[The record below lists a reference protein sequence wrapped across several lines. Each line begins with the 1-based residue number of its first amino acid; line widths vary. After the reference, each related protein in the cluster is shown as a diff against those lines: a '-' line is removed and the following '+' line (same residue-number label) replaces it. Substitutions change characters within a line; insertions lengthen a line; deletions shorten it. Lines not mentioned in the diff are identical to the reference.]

1 MTYDFMDVL
10 IPHAQI
16 QARVAELGA
25 QISADYSGKDLTVIG
40 ILKGSVLFMA
50 DLIRAISMPL
60 AIDFMAVT
68 SYGASTTSSGNV
80 RILKDLDSS
89 ITGRHLLIVEDII
102 DSGLTM
108 QYLLNNLAS
117 RGAASLRVCTLLDK
131 PERRLTDV
139 RADYTGFAV
148 PNEFVVGYGLDY
160 NQMYR
165 NLPDIGAPGNLHK
178 SRGITVGILSV
189 QWYNT
194 ILSVSLCGC
203 AQIEAR
209 VQNWEELWFE

>member
-148 PNEFVVGYGLDY
+148 PNDFVVGYGLDY

-165 NLPDIGAPGNLHK
+165 NLPDIGVLHPEIYTK
-178 SRGITVGILSV
+178 AG
-189 QWYNT
+189 
-194 ILSVSLCGC
+194 
-203 AQIEAR
+203 E
-209 VQNWEELWFE
+209 

>member
-10 IPHAQI
+10 IPHEQI

-89 ITGRHLLIVEDII
+89 ITGRHLLIVEDIL

-165 NLPDIGAPGNLHK
+165 NLPDIGVLHPEIYTK
-178 SRGITVGILSV
+178 AG
-189 QWYNT
+189 
-194 ILSVSLCGC
+194 
-203 AQIEAR
+203 E
-209 VQNWEELWFE
+209 

>member
-1 MTYDFMDVL
+1 MTLWTFSSR
-10 IPHAQI
+10 HAQI

-25 QISADYSGKDLTVIG
+25 QTARTTAAKDLTVIG

-131 PERRLTDV
+131 PER
-139 RADYTGFAV
+139 A
-148 PNEFVVGYGLDY
+148 
-160 NQMYR
+160 
-165 NLPDIGAPGNLHK
+165 
-178 SRGITVGILSV
+178 
-189 QWYNT
+189 
-194 ILSVSLCGC
+194 
-203 AQIEAR
+203 
-209 VQNWEELWFE
+209 

>member
-89 ITGRHLLIVEDII
+89 IMGRHLLIVEDII

-165 NLPDIGAPGNLHK
+165 NLPDIGVLHPEIYTK
-178 SRGITVGILSV
+178 AG
-189 QWYNT
+189 
-194 ILSVSLCGC
+194 
-203 AQIEAR
+203 E
-209 VQNWEELWFE
+209 

>member
-165 NLPDIGAPGNLHK
+165 NLPDIGVLHPEIYTK
-178 SRGITVGILSV
+178 AG
-189 QWYNT
+189 
-194 ILSVSLCGC
+194 
-203 AQIEAR
+203 E
-209 VQNWEELWFE
+209 

>member
-165 NLPDIGAPGNLHK
+165 NLPDIGGLHQEIYSK
-178 SRGITVGILSV
+178 AG
-189 QWYNT
+189 
-194 ILSVSLCGC
+194 
-203 AQIEAR
+203 E
-209 VQNWEELWFE
+209 

>member
-148 PNEFVVGYGLDY
+148 PNEFVVGYGLYY

-165 NLPDIGAPGNLHK
+165 NLPDIGVLHPEIYTK
-178 SRGITVGILSV
+178 AG
-189 QWYNT
+189 
-194 ILSVSLCGC
+194 
-203 AQIEAR
+203 E
-209 VQNWEELWFE
+209 

>member
-80 RILKDLDSS
+80 RILKDLDCS

-165 NLPDIGAPGNLHK
+165 NLPDIGVLHPEIYTK
-178 SRGITVGILSV
+178 AG
-189 QWYNT
+189 
-194 ILSVSLCGC
+194 
-203 AQIEAR
+203 E
-209 VQNWEELWFE
+209 

>member
-1 MTYDFMDVL
+1 MTFDFMDVL

-165 NLPDIGAPGNLHK
+165 NLPDIGVLHPEIYTK
-178 SRGITVGILSV
+178 AG
-189 QWYNT
+189 
-194 ILSVSLCGC
+194 
-203 AQIEAR
+203 E
-209 VQNWEELWFE
+209 

>member
-148 PNEFVVGYGLDY
+148 PNIVG
-160 NQMYR
+160 
-165 NLPDIGAPGNLHK
+165 GN
-178 SRGITVGILSV
+178 GITLGTTAAQAGGAADMWTLMGVYAPSVPEIVLAVGIFALGICAFTV
-189 QWYNT
+189 
-194 ILSVSLCGC
+194 LC
-203 AQIEAR
+203 QK
-209 VQNWEELWFE
+209 LLKK

>member
-16 QARVAELGA
+16 QARVAELGP

-165 NLPDIGAPGNLHK
+165 NLPDIGVLHPEIYTK
-178 SRGITVGILSV
+178 AG
-189 QWYNT
+189 
-194 ILSVSLCGC
+194 
-203 AQIEAR
+203 E
-209 VQNWEELWFE
+209 

>member
-117 RGAASLRVCTLLDK
+117 RGAASLRVCTLLAK

-165 NLPDIGAPGNLHK
+165 NLPDIGVLHPEIYTK
-178 SRGITVGILSV
+178 AG
-189 QWYNT
+189 
-194 ILSVSLCGC
+194 
-203 AQIEAR
+203 E
-209 VQNWEELWFE
+209 

>member
-40 ILKGSVLFMA
+40 ILKGSVLFIA

-165 NLPDIGAPGNLHK
+165 NLPDIGVLHPEIYTK
-178 SRGITVGILSV
+178 AG
-189 QWYNT
+189 
-194 ILSVSLCGC
+194 
-203 AQIEAR
+203 E
-209 VQNWEELWFE
+209 

>member
-10 IPHAQI
+10 IPHEQI

-80 RILKDLDSS
+80 RILKDLDS
-89 ITGRHLLIVEDII
+89 
-102 DSGLTM
+102 
-108 QYLLNNLAS
+108 A
-117 RGAASLRVCTLLDK
+117 
-131 PERRLTDV
+131 
-139 RADYTGFAV
+139 
-148 PNEFVVGYGLDY
+148 
-160 NQMYR
+160 
-165 NLPDIGAPGNLHK
+165 
-178 SRGITVGILSV
+178 
-189 QWYNT
+189 
-194 ILSVSLCGC
+194 
-203 AQIEAR
+203 
-209 VQNWEELWFE
+209 

>member
-148 PNEFVVGYGLDY
+148 PNQFVVGYGLDY

-165 NLPDIGAPGNLHK
+165 NLPDIGVLHPEIYTK
-178 SRGITVGILSV
+178 AG
-189 QWYNT
+189 
-194 ILSVSLCGC
+194 
-203 AQIEAR
+203 E
-209 VQNWEELWFE
+209 

>member
-131 PERRLTDV
+131 PERRLTGV
-139 RADYTGFAV
+139 LHPEIYTKAG
-148 PNEFVVGYGLDY
+148 E
-160 NQMYR
+160 
-165 NLPDIGAPGNLHK
+165 
-178 SRGITVGILSV
+178 
-189 QWYNT
+189 
-194 ILSVSLCGC
+194 
-203 AQIEAR
+203 
-209 VQNWEELWFE
+209 

>member
-165 NLPDIGAPGNLHK
+165 NLPDIGVLHPEISTK
-178 SRGITVGILSV
+178 AG
-189 QWYNT
+189 
-194 ILSVSLCGC
+194 
-203 AQIEAR
+203 E
-209 VQNWEELWFE
+209 

>member
-16 QARVAELGA
+16 RARVAELGA

-165 NLPDIGAPGNLHK
+165 NLPDIGVLHPEIYTK
-178 SRGITVGILSV
+178 AG
-189 QWYNT
+189 
-194 ILSVSLCGC
+194 
-203 AQIEAR
+203 E
-209 VQNWEELWFE
+209 

>member
-1 MTYDFMDVL
+1 M
-10 IPHAQI
+10 
-16 QARVAELGA
+16 AELGA

-165 NLPDIGAPGNLHK
+165 NLPDIGVLHPEIYTK
-178 SRGITVGILSV
+178 AG
-189 QWYNT
+189 
-194 ILSVSLCGC
+194 
-203 AQIEAR
+203 E
-209 VQNWEELWFE
+209 

>member
-10 IPHAQI
+10 IPHEQI

-165 NLPDIGAPGNLHK
+165 NLPDIGVLHPEIYTKAGNN
-178 SRGITVGILSV
+178 SWNSQRSMV
-189 QWYNT
+189 
-194 ILSVSLCGC
+194 
-203 AQIEAR
+203 
-209 VQNWEELWFE
+209 

>member
-68 SYGASTTSSGNV
+68 SYGASTTSWGNL

-165 NLPDIGAPGNLHK
+165 NLLDIGVLHPEIYTK
-178 SRGITVGILSV
+178 AG
-189 QWYNT
+189 
-194 ILSVSLCGC
+194 
-203 AQIEAR
+203 E
-209 VQNWEELWFE
+209 

>member
-102 DSGLTM
+102 ESGLTM
-108 QYLLNNLAS
+108 QNLLNNLAS
-117 RGAASLRVCTLLDK
+117 RGAETLRVCTLLDK

-165 NLPDIGAPGNLHK
+165 NLPDIGVLHPEIYTK
-178 SRGITVGILSV
+178 AG
-189 QWYNT
+189 
-194 ILSVSLCGC
+194 
-203 AQIEAR
+203 E
-209 VQNWEELWFE
+209 

>member
-148 PNEFVVGYGLDY
+148 PNEFIVGYGLDY

-165 NLPDIGAPGNLHK
+165 NLPDIGVLHPEIYTK
-178 SRGITVGILSV
+178 AG
-189 QWYNT
+189 
-194 ILSVSLCGC
+194 
-203 AQIEAR
+203 E
-209 VQNWEELWFE
+209 

>member
-10 IPHAQI
+10 IPHEQI

-139 RADYTGFAV
+139 REDYTGFAV

-165 NLPDIGAPGNLHK
+165 NLPDIGVLHPEIYTK
-178 SRGITVGILSV
+178 AG
-189 QWYNT
+189 
-194 ILSVSLCGC
+194 
-203 AQIEAR
+203 E
-209 VQNWEELWFE
+209 

>member
-60 AIDFMAVT
+60 AIDFMALT

-165 NLPDIGAPGNLHK
+165 NLPDIGVLHPEIYTK
-178 SRGITVGILSV
+178 AG
-189 QWYNT
+189 
-194 ILSVSLCGC
+194 
-203 AQIEAR
+203 E
-209 VQNWEELWFE
+209 

>member
-108 QYLLNNLAS
+108 QYLRNNLAS

-165 NLPDIGAPGNLHK
+165 NLPDIGVLHPEIYTK
-178 SRGITVGILSV
+178 AG
-189 QWYNT
+189 
-194 ILSVSLCGC
+194 
-203 AQIEAR
+203 E
-209 VQNWEELWFE
+209 